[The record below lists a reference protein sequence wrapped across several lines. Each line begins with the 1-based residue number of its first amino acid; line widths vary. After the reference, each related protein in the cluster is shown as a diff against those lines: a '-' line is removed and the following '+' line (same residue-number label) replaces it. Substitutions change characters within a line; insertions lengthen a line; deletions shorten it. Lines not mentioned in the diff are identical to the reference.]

1 MSTAPSAS
9 LTRLQPVLAY
19 IEHQLDAP
27 LSLTALAAKAALS
40 PFHFHRVFRAVF
52 GINVHQYVQLLRL
65 QRASYQL
72 AFRSDQSITDIGLA
86 CGYQNSESFSRA
98 FRQWS
103 GQSPTAFRT
112 APDWLTWHE
121 LQQPLTTASLHR
133 MQTIKPVAAS
143 NKISPSHNRPA
154 PEPKQTSVRIG
165 DFPATRVAVLE
176 HRGDPRRLGDSIRRF
191 IAWRKANQ
199 LPPTKSATFNILY
212 DDPELVPASEFRFD
226 LCAAI
231 AAPLAE
237 NADGIVEKWLP
248 AGRCAVLRHVGSDE
262 TLASTI
268 HALYHDWLPAS
279 GEQPGEFPL
288 FLQRVK
294 FFPDVPAHEATVD
307 VFLPLA

>member
-1 MSTAPSAS
+1 MSTIPSAY
-9 LTRLQPVLAY
+9 LARLQPVLAY
-19 IEHQLDAP
+19 IEQQLDAP

-52 GINVHQYVQLLRL
+52 GISVHQYVQLLRL

-72 AFRSDQSITDIGLA
+72 AYRSDLPITDIGLA

-112 APDWLTWHE
+112 APDWLSWHE

-133 MQTIKPVAAS
+133 MQAINPVTTS
-143 NKISPSHNRPA
+143 NTVQQTSDTAA
-154 PEPKQTSVRIG
+154 PESAHASVRIC

-191 IAWRKANQ
+191 ITWRKANQ
-199 LPPTKSATFNILY
+199 LPPAKSATFNILY
-212 DDPELVPASEFRFD
+212 DDPEQVAANDFRFD

-231 AAPLAE
+231 TAPVTE
-237 NADGIVEKWLP
+237 NTEGIVEKWLP

-268 HALYHDWLPAS
+268 HALYRDWLPAS

-288 FLQRVK
+288 FLQRIT